1 MPAPQPG
8 NLCSHAGVIPWQRHP
23 VRLPNAETVLSAR
36 GATSDEGRVIRER
49 TELQE
54 HVAAGEAVLAEP
66 APPVAAHP
74 EANGHLVLDEE
85 HHPRQWVP
93 AVLLSIV
100 ALAFLIRLTNAQHLS
115 SHVDEAASIMAAR
128 EVAAKGV
135 PIFPSGTLYLQGAT
149 LSYVLAP
156 FVWAGYG
163 DIEHLSTLRLPSV
176 VAGTL
181 AVVAM
186 FLLGRFV
193 TGSPLGGLLGALLLA
208 LDPTS
213 ARWSAYVRMY
223 APLQFLSLLLLWLY
237 FRALFEPRRRLLRAM
252 VAVFW
257 LTVFTHIAV
266 LLFWPAMALGAL
278 IVHGR
283 ALRDRRRDLSVALGA
298 CLGAPFLLLL
308 LNQLI
313 EPPDKAVSDTLPGV
327 SFVGDYFVALDQIVH
342 PNIESWLMLFRR
354 TALAGVMPTVIVGV
368 SALLVG
374 RYVLGSANLRGESA
388 RRLMTGLILL
398 LYWLPVGLVAG
409 FTSGSEERYLLHVHP
424 LAFLLVVMLF
434 AELVGWRLMPA
445 IPAPASATAGAPL
458 AKSVVAPE
466 ASPSWLPAPVTIAQ
480 RRLAAMHLTRP
491 VALML
496 AGGIVTLGAALR
508 IYHLFHL
515 SLWLDEGFTV
525 LYSRLPWSSVLG
537 LNGFYS
543 PHPPLFFSLVKAVAA
558 VTSDAVAGR
567 LISVTAAIA
576 TLPVFYALATR
587 LLDRRS
593 ALVATGVLAV
603 SPLHIYYAQEARM
616 YALLVLLISVTYLAL
631 VSYWQQPAWRWAVLY
646 GIAGA
651 LAMYID
657 YSAVYALAPQVV
669 PLALIVHRQGKQARP
684 LGLAIAAAGLAYLPW
699 LPQVLATVSSAN
711 EETRRETYLGVA
723 PGRVA
728 TVLLSV
734 AGIAGDGSYF
744 RGSGMAPWNR
754 APQLRVI
761 LLAATV
767 AVLVAGIAALWRQR
781 RLGLVIAGCLSAGT
795 VLVAVWISLISPG
808 FAERTVLAATLGWA
822 LLAGAA
828 VSAGTRRNWLIVAA
842 CSLAVVLLG
851 AVSTVGAIFTGAH
864 KQEWRTAAA
873 DVATI
878 APLGMPLV
886 TYSYG
891 AVANT
896 LIDVY
901 QPGLLD
907 HLPLVTIR
915 DGALEDLLS
924 NGVLPAVGL
933 TRQDLAAGKLAEALP
948 ASDPAYDVVWYLY
961 PPRTGE
967 REVHAAF
974 QAAGYIRIYRKLY
987 DDPRYRIWLDLY
999 VRPGARIGT
1008 AIPVNGHFLDDAR
1021 GWARPDHGVAL
1032 TPDSEGNVL
1041 TVSNSARLGTTVMR
1055 ELPARG
1061 EGIYMLVAETQTSLP
1076 ANMVQIAVTCLNQGG
1091 EPVATSASEAP
1102 ATPPP
1107 PETWLARPT
1116 AVWCPSEAATVR
1128 ITLTNLGMGDV
1139 AFRNLS
1145 LSFLP
1150 ISRSE
1155 P

>member
-1 MPAPQPG
+1 MP
-8 NLCSHAGVIPWQRHP
+8 P
-23 VRLPNAETVLSAR
+23 VGLRRAEAALSAR

-49 TELQE
+49 TELHEQ
-54 HVAAGEAVLAEP
+54 AMADEAVLAEP
-66 APPVAAHP
+66 APSVAARP
-74 EANGHLVLDEE
+74 DANDHLALDEE

-163 DIEHLSTLRLPSV
+163 DIEHLSTLRFPSV
-176 VAGTL
+176 IAGTL

-186 FLLGRFV
+186 FLLGRLV
-193 TGSPLGGLLGALLLA
+193 TGSALGGLLGALLLA

-237 FRALFEPRRRLLRAM
+237 FRVLFEPRRQLVRAM

-298 CLGAPFLLLL
+298 CLGAPFVLLL

-342 PNIESWLMLFRR
+342 PNIQSWLMLFRR

-368 SALLVG
+368 SALLMG
-374 RYVLGSANLRGESA
+374 RYLLGSANLRGESA

-434 AELVGWRLMPA
+434 AELVGWRLMPTISTTA
-445 IPAPASATAGAPL
+445 YATATASL
-458 AKSVVAPE
+458 AESAVAPE
-466 ASPSWLPAPVTIAQ
+466 ASPPWLPAPVAVAQAQ
-480 RRLAAMHLTRP
+480 RRLSAIRLTRP
-491 VALML
+491 VTLTL
-496 AGGIVTLGAALR
+496 AAGIVTLGAALR
-508 IYHLFHL
+508 VYHLFHL

-558 VTSDAVAGR
+558 ITSDAVAGR

-603 SPLHIYYAQEARM
+603 SPLHVYYAQEARM
-616 YALLVLLISVTYLAL
+616 YALLVLLIAITYLAL
-631 VSYWQQPAWRWAVLY
+631 VLYWQQPAWRWAVLY

-651 LAMYID
+651 LAMYTD
-657 YSAVYALAPQVV
+657 YSAVYALVPQVV
-669 PLALIVHRQGKQARP
+669 PLALIIHRQGKQARP
-684 LGLAIAAAGLAYLPW
+684 VGLAIVAAAIAYVPW
-699 LPQVLATVSSAN
+699 LPQVLATVNSAN

-728 TVLLSV
+728 TALLSI

-744 RGSGMAPWNR
+744 RGSSMAPWNR

-761 LLAATV
+761 LLAAVV

-781 RLGLVIAGCLSAGT
+781 RRGLVIAGCLSAGT

-828 VSAGTRRNWLIVAA
+828 VSAEARRNWLLVASW
-842 CSLAVVLLG
+842 SLAVVLLG

-901 QPGLLD
+901 QPGLVD
-907 HLPLVTIR
+907 HIPLVTIR
-915 DGALEDLLS
+915 DGALENLLS

-948 ASDPAYDVVWYLY
+948 ASDPSYDVVWYLY

-999 VRPGARIGT
+999 ARPGARIGT
-1008 AIPVNGHFLDDAR
+1008 EIPVNGQFLDDAR
-1021 GWARPDHGVAL
+1021 GWARPDQGVAL
-1032 TPDSEGNVL
+1032 TPDGEGNVL
-1041 TVSNSARLGTTVMR
+1041 TVSNTARLGTTVMR
-1055 ELPARG
+1055 DLPARG
-1061 EGIYMLVAETQTSLP
+1061 EGVYTLVAETQTSLP
-1076 ANMVQIAVTCLNQGG
+1076 ANMVQIAVACLDQGG
-1091 EPVATSASEAP
+1091 ETIATSASEAP

-1116 AVWCPSEAATVR
+1116 AVWCPSETATVR
-1128 ITLTNLGMGDV
+1128 ISLTNLGMGDV
-1139 AFRNLS
+1139 AFRNIS

-1150 ISRSE
+1150 ISRGE